1 MSKND
6 SEIIL
11 KPQISIGLP
20 VYNGEKLLRKSLD
33 SILSQTFSDF
43 ELIISDNAS
52 SDLTPDICK
61 EYLKRDKRIRY
72 VRQKKNLGVHGNY
85 FFLVNEAKC
94 KYFLWV
100 ASDDYLD
107 PNYLDEN
114 LKILIK
120 NENIVSSVGKVKP
133 FGPKDIGLDPS
144 TIETAQYP
152 KFLQPY
158 IRKNRRRKMLD
169 TDPVFG
175 SLDKKI
181 RIFLK
186 VTKSLRRWYGIHRTE
201 QLRQCI
207 IYKPFINVEVSIFLN
222 LLKLGDFHECNNTFL
237 HEFDEGISSRGVINA
252 AKVSQHNF
260 FGILFPFHPFNF
272 WCLKN
277 LGLKQVLKNSDTLL
291 LLNLGGEFALA
302 VDLFL
307 KFKQFFSKK
316 Y

>member
-1 MSKND
+1 MSEND
-6 SEIIL
+6 SKIVS
-11 KPQISIGLP
+11 KPRISIGLP
-20 VYNGEKLLRKSLD
+20 VYNGDKLLRKSID

-52 SDLTPDICK
+52 SDLTPTICK
-61 EYLKRDKRIRY
+61 DYVKRDKRIRY
-72 VRQKKNLGVHGNY
+72 VRQKKNIGIHGNY
-85 FFLVNEAKC
+85 FFLVNEAKFE
-94 KYFLWV
+94 YFLWI

-120 NENIVSSVGKVKP
+120 NDNVVSSVGKVKP
-133 FGPKDIGLDPS
+133 FGPEDVGLDPI
-144 TIETAQYP
+144 TIETARYP
-152 KFLQPY
+152 KFLEQY
-158 IRKNRRRKMLD
+158 IRKNRRRKMID

-175 SLDKKI
+175 SLDTKV

-201 QLRQCI
+201 QLRKCI

-222 LLKLGDFHECNNTFL
+222 LLKLGDFYECDNTFS
-237 HEFDEGISSRGVINA
+237 HEFDEGISSRGIINA
-252 AKVSQHNF
+252 IKVSQHNF
-260 FGILFPFHPFNF
+260 IGTLFPFQPFTL

-277 LGLKQVLKNSDTLL
+277 LGLKQVLKNLDTLTL
-291 LLNLGGEFALA
+291 MNLGGEFALA

-307 KFKQFFSKK
+307 KLKQFFSKK